1 MDSKHPK
8 TPNTLAMWTRDNKYC
23 MVNGEYMIT
32 KYHVRD
38 KTIYVLR
45 KCAHEIGHFDSYA
58 NALAH
63 YDSIKDK
70 HD

>member
-1 MDSKHPK
+1 MYSKHPN
-8 TPNTLAMWTRDNKYC
+8 TPIHPTWYRDNKYC
-23 MVNGEYMIT
+23 MTNGEYMIT

-45 KCAHEIGHFDSYA
+45 KCLDDIGHFDSYSD
-58 NALAH
+58 ALAH

>member
-1 MDSKHPK
+1 
-8 TPNTLAMWTRDNKYC
+8 MWNRDNKYC

-45 KCAHEIGHFDSYA
+45 KCLDEIGHFNSYGD
-58 NALAH
+58 ALAH
-63 YDSIKDK
+63 YDLIKD
-70 HD
+70 